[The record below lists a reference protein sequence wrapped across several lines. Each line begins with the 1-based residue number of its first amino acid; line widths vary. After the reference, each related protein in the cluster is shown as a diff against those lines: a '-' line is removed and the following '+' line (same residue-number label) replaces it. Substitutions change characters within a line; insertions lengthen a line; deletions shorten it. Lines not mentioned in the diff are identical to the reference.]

1 MRTLYTAHAHVTG
14 GRQRGHGRTA
24 DGELD
29 VQLRAPRELGGDGGG
44 ANPEQLFAI
53 GYAACFEAAMTIAA
67 QRLKIPV
74 ERVDD
79 VAIDAQVMLVPTGE
93 RALKL
98 GVALAIELASI
109 DDPDQAAELVRTTHE
124 ICPYSNATRGN
135 VDVALSVNGTALDD
149 HRTAPTR
156 AA

>member
-1 MRTLYTAHAHVTG
+1 MRTLYTAQAHVTG
-14 GRQRGHGRTA
+14 GRQNGRGRTP

-29 VQLRAPRELGGDGGG
+29 VQLRAPRELGGEGGG

-67 QRLKIPV
+67 QRLRIPV
-74 ERVDD
+74 EQVED
-79 VAIDAQVMLVPTGE
+79 VAIDAKVMLIPTAD

-98 GVALAIELASI
+98 GVALAVELASI
-109 DDPDQAAELVRTTHE
+109 DDPRQAAEIVRVTHG

-135 VDVALSVNGTALDD
+135 VDVALSVNGVTLTDELE
-149 HRTAPTR
+149 

>member
-1 MRTLYTAHAHVTG
+1 MRTLYTAQAHVTG
-14 GRQRGHGRTA
+14 GRQRGHGRTP

-29 VQLRAPRELGGDGGG
+29 VQLRAPRERGGDGGG
-44 ANPEQLFAI
+44 TNPEQLFAI

-74 ERVDD
+74 EQVDD
-79 VAIDAQVMLVPTGE
+79 VAIDAEVMLIPTEE

-98 GVALAIELASI
+98 GVALAVELASI
-109 DDPDQAAELVRTTHE
+109 DDPQRAAEIVRVTHG

-135 VDVALSVNGTALDD
+135 IDVALSV
-149 HRTAPTR
+149 
-156 AA
+156 

>member
-1 MRTLYTAHAHVTG
+1 MRTLYTAQAHVTG
-14 GRQRGHGRTA
+14 GRQHGHGRTT
-24 DGELD
+24 DGALD
-29 VQLRAPRELGGDGGG
+29 VQLRAPRELGGEGGG

-79 VAIDAQVMLVPTGE
+79 VAIDAQVMLIPSGE

-98 GVALAIELASI
+98 GVAMAIELPSI
-109 DDPDQAAELVRTTHE
+109 DDPRQAAELVRVTHG

-135 VDVALSVNGTALDD
+135 VDVALRVNGVALQDA
-149 HRTAPTR
+149 RE

>member
-1 MRTLYTAHAHVTG
+1 MRTLYTAQAHVTG
-14 GRQRGHGRTA
+14 GRRHGRGRTT
-24 DGELD
+24 DGALD
-29 VQLRAPRELGGDGGG
+29 VQLRAPRELGGEGGG

-53 GYAACFEAAMTIAA
+53 GYAACFEAAMTVAA

-79 VAIDAQVMLVPTGE
+79 VAIDARVMLIPSGE

-98 GVALAIELASI
+98 GVAMAIELASI
-109 DDPDQAAELVRTTHE
+109 DDPRQAAELVRVTHG

-135 VDVALSVNGTALDD
+135 VDVALSVNGIALRDE
-149 HRTAPTR
+149 RE